1 MRSHEQLAEII
12 RTLSCRL
19 SRKQRLVF
27 TLRDLQDLT
36 VEEVVEITGLST
48 GSVKTNLHYAR
59 KSIRDVLVRH
69 YGVVRGDL

>member
-1 MRSHEQLAEII
+1 MHSNEQLADIV
-12 RTLSCRL
+12 RVLSGRL
-19 SRKQRLVF
+19 SRRQRLIF

-36 VEEVVEITGLST
+36 VDEVVEITGLSI

-69 YGVVRGDL
+69 YGVVRSDL